1 MKNLIFFVL
10 AISFITYSL
19 AQNQYPR
26 ANEID
31 VNSYSFTIDVN
42 DSTDIIKGKA
52 VIEVFFKTNVSKFHL
67 DLVKKMPNGN
77 GMTVSTILENESI
90 IPFTHDGNKLELQIS
105 PAHRGD
111 RRTYSIDYQ
120 GIPNDGLIISKNKF
134 GDRTFFSDNWPDRG
148 QNWLPI
154 VDHPSDKAT
163 VEWFLQAP
171 KHYQTIGN
179 GVSEGIVDLGDKFES
194 HWIMK
199 ESIPTKVMVMAAAEF
214 AIQEQGEVSGAPISA
229 WVFPQNE
236 AEGFSDYQLA
246 IPISHYFVEV
256 LGDYPFQK
264 LANVQSKTRFG
275 GMENAGNIFYSE
287 ESVTGTGSCEA
298 LMAHEIAHQW
308 FGNSASEATWHDIW
322 LSEGFATYFTN
333 LYFEHAY
340 GKDKLKERVIKE
352 RAEVI
357 AFSKSN
363 PVPVINQS
371 ITNYMELLNTNSYQ
385 KGAMILHMLRRE
397 LGDSSFFVNIRR
409 YYDAYKYRNAATI
422 DFQILLENNT
432 GKDLDYFFKQ
442 WFKEVG
448 QPELAVKWKA
458 TSKGVKIKV
467 KQTQK
472 QYMFDFPLDVKII
485 SNNGES
491 HVLTIRINSKKHRF
505 ELQGMDVQ
513 SIEVDPDE
521 WLLFEL
527 ESFN

>member
-1 MKNLIFFVL
+1 
-10 AISFITYSL
+10 
-19 AQNQYPR
+19 
-26 ANEID
+26 
-31 VNSYSFTIDVN
+31 
-42 DSTDIIKGKA
+42 
-52 VIEVFFKTNVSKFHL
+52 
-67 DLVKKMPNGN
+67 
-77 GMTVSTILENESI
+77 
-90 IPFTHDGNKLELQIS
+90 
-105 PAHRGD
+105 
-111 RRTYSIDYQ
+111 
-120 GIPNDGLIISKNKF
+120 
-134 GDRTFFSDNWPDRG
+134 
-148 QNWLPI
+148 
-154 VDHPSDKAT
+154 
-163 VEWFLQAP
+163 LQAP